1 RRSGGA
7 AGNRGQL
14 RGAPGRGVAIARAC
28 ALDPPIILAD
38 EPTASL
44 DSTSARQVT
53 RLFSELAE
61 RQGRAVVIVTRDTR
75 LMSSADRTVIIE
87 DGRIVPEASTSARG
101 QHC

>member
-1 RRSGGA
+1 MSGGQ
-7 AGNRGQL
+7 RQ
-14 RGAPGRGVAIARAC
+14 RVAIARAC

-61 RQGRAVVIVTRDTR
+61 RQGRAVVIVTHDTR

-87 DGRIVPEASTSARG
+87 DGRIVPEASTSARWEN
-101 QHC
+101 